1 MRLVGKSPHCSL
13 KTIQGP
19 FMKKKELHLFQPLD
33 RNIRIVCM
41 ALLSHQKREP
51 KEQFLFFFFFFKRNQ
66 WHFLFFFFSWSRGI
80 VRWTAAV
87 SGGAPVAA
95 DGAPR
100 APRPPARRPLGQQIL
115 RRHLVPERLLATV
128 TTHKNWLHATILYRA
143 AEEFV
148 SDPSGPKLLQ
158 LDTGLLRMN
167 SVLTSLRET
176 Q

>member
-1 MRLVGKSPHCSL
+1 MHGIVVASKKGTERAVSL
-13 KTIQGP
+13 
-19 FMKKKELHLFQPLD
+19 
-33 RNIRIVCM
+33 
-41 ALLSHQKREP
+41 LL
-51 KEQFLFFFFFFKRNQ
+51 FFFKRNQ